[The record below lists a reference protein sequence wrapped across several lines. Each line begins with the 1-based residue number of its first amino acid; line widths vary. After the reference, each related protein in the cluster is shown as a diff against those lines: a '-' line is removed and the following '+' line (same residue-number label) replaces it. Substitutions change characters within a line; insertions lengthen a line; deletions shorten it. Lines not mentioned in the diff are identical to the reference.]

1 MPSLKMR
8 ISDSFFKNDGTG
20 TGTMVPAGFY
30 ILAIEHGDWRDFD
43 QIARSDH
50 YGLTMEMEILKK

>member
-1 MPSLKMR
+1 MR